1 MKWYVPI
8 LCTLLSIT
16 GCSTPNL
23 GNPEGIAST
32 RINDSTNTISR
43 EIDSIEESSGSILS
57 NIKKIDDHAD
67 DILLKPSDT
76 DTVTQAV
83 TGIKTEVAEAKTNT
97 FVLNEALAD
106 LESANNIISDSS
118 GRIEALE
125 KENASLRMEDK
136 QYRAEGLKNLY
147 KFITLFFVIGF
158 GMLIGGA
165 FIIFW
170 VNKKLGG
177 AILGIGVL
185 TVGFASASQY
195 YLQQIAQVGLIVL
208 IVGFLSALGIVL
220 WMLVNGKKNETAMNE
235 IVELIE
241 EMKKVLSPADRK
253 RIFGKHGFASKLT
266 SDQTKRIIAH
276 IKIKNGFV
284 NKLDQPEL
292 PPKTP
297 VGNQIYKYKKH
308 RPGQK

>member
-1 MKWYVPI
+1 MLI
-8 LCTLLSIT
+8 A

-32 RINDSTNTISR
+32 RINDSTNAISR

-57 NIKKIDDHAD
+57 NIKEIDDHAD
-67 DILLKPSDT
+67 DILLNPSDT
-76 DTVTQAV
+76 DTVTQAA

-97 FVLNEALAD
+97 LVLNEALAD
-106 LESANNIISDSS
+106 LETANNTISKSNS
-118 GRIEALE
+118 RVEALE
-125 KENASLRMEDK
+125 KENASLRMEDE
-136 QYRAEGLKNLY
+136 QSRAEGLKNLY

-170 VNKKLGG
+170 VNKNLGG

-195 YLQQIAQVGLIVL
+195 YLQQIAQVGLVVL
-208 IVGFLSALGIVL
+208 VVGFLSTLGIVL
-220 WMLVNGKKNETAMNE
+220 WMLVNGKNNETAMNE

-241 EMKKVLSPADRK
+241 EMKKVLTPVDRE

-266 SDQTKRIIAH
+266 SDQTKRIVAQ

-284 NKLDQPEL
+284 NNLDQPEL
-292 PPKTP
+292 PPKIP